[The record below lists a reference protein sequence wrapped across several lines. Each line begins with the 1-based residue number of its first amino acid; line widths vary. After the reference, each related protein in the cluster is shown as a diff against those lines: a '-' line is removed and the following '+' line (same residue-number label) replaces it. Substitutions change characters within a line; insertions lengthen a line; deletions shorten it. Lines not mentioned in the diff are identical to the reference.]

1 MKVVRAK
8 KYLGQHFLNDINI
21 AKRTTD
27 LLKKRENQNI
37 LEIGPGMG
45 MLTQY
50 LIEKKTNLKLIEIDL
65 ESIVFLEN
73 NFSNIENKIIE
84 GDFLKININ
93 NIFKSDISIIGNFPY
108 NISSQ
113 ILFKVYE
120 NKDIIFELVGMFQKE
135 VAERII
141 SNSGRKRGILSVF
154 VQAFYNVE
162 YCFTI
167 EAESFSP
174 PPKIKSAVIK
184 LSRNSREKLDCNP
197 VLFKNIVK
205 SAYNQRRKTLR
216 NALKSFNLK
225 IDDKIT
231 NLLTLRAEKLSVDE
245 FITIT
250 QNVEKQ

>member
-141 SNSGRKRGILSVF
+141 SNSGKKRGILSVF
-154 VQAFYNVE
+154 IQTFYNVE

-174 PPKIKSAVIK
+174 PPKIKSSVIK
-184 LSRNSREKLDCNP
+184 LSRNSREKLDCDP
-197 VLFKNIVK
+197 VLFKKIVK

-216 NALKSFNLK
+216 NALKGFNLK
-225 IDDKIT
+225 NNDEIT
-231 NLLTLRAEKLSVDE
+231 NLLKLRAEKLSVDE
-245 FITIT
+245 FIKIT

>member
-21 AKRTTD
+21 AKKTTG
-27 LLKKRENQNI
+27 LLKNRENQNI

-50 LIEKKTNLKLIEIDL
+50 LIQKKTNLKLIEIDL
-65 ESIVFLEN
+65 ESIVYLKN
-73 NFSNIENKIIE
+73 NFSNIEKKIIE
-84 GDFLKININ
+84 GDFLKINIKT
-93 NIFKSDISIIGNFPY
+93 IFKSEISIIGNFPY

-141 SNSGRKRGILSVF
+141 SNSGKKRGILSVF
-154 VQAFYNVE
+154 IQTFYNVE

-174 PPKIKSAVIK
+174 PPKIKSSVIK
-184 LSRNSREKLDCNP
+184 LSRNSREKLDCDP

-216 NALKSFNLK
+216 NALKGFNLK
-225 IDDKIT
+225 NNDEIT
-231 NLLTLRAEKLSVDE
+231 NLLKLRAEKLSVDE
-245 FITIT
+245 FIKIT
-250 QNVEKQ
+250 QNVKKQ

>member
-27 LLKKRENQNI
+27 LLKHRVNQNI
-37 LEIGPGMG
+37 LEVGPGMG

-50 LIEKKTNLKLIEIDL
+50 LIEKKNLKLIEIDL
-65 ESIVFLEN
+65 ESIVYLKTKFL
-73 NFSNIENKIIE
+73 NIEKKIIE

-93 NIFKSDISIIGNFPY
+93 NIFKSEISIIGNFPY

-120 NKDIIFELVGMFQKE
+120 NKDVIFELVGMFQKE

-141 SNSGRKRGILSVF
+141 SNSGKKRGILSVF
-154 VQAFYNVE
+154 IQTFYNVE

-174 PPKIKSAVIK
+174 PPKIKSSVIK
-184 LSRNSREKLDCNP
+184 LSRNSREKLDCDP

-216 NALKSFNLK
+216 NALKGFNLK
-225 IDDKIT
+225 NNDEIT
-231 NLLTLRAEKLSVDE
+231 NLLKLRAEKLSVDE
-245 FITIT
+245 FIKIT
-250 QNVEKQ
+250 QSVEKQ

>member
-27 LLKKRENQNI
+27 LLKHRVNQNI
-37 LEIGPGMG
+37 LEVGPGMG

-50 LIEKKTNLKLIEIDL
+50 LIQKKNLKLIEIDL
-65 ESIVFLEN
+65 ESIVYLKTKFL
-73 NFSNIENKIIE
+73 NIEKKIIE

-93 NIFKSDISIIGNFPY
+93 NIFKSEISIIGNFPY

-141 SNSGRKRGILSVF
+141 SNSGKKRGILSVF
-154 VQAFYNVE
+154 IQTFYNVE

-174 PPKIKSAVIK
+174 PPKIKSSVIK
-184 LSRNSREKLDCNP
+184 LSRNSREKLDCDP

-216 NALKSFNLK
+216 NALKGFNLK
-225 IDDKIT
+225 NNDEIT
-231 NLLTLRAEKLSVDE
+231 NLLKLRAEKLSVDE
-245 FITIT
+245 FIKIT

>member
-250 QNVEKQ
+250 QNIERQ

>member
-21 AKRTTD
+21 AKKTTG
-27 LLKKRENQNI
+27 LLKNRENQNI

-50 LIEKKTNLKLIEIDL
+50 LIQKKTNLKLIEIDL
-65 ESIVFLEN
+65 ESIVYLKN
-73 NFSNIENKIIE
+73 NFSNIEKKIIE
-84 GDFLKININ
+84 GDFLKINIK
-93 NIFKSDISIIGNFPY
+93 NIFKSEISIIGNFPY

-154 VQAFYNVE
+154 IQAFYNVE

-184 LSRNSREKLDCNP
+184 LSRNSREKLDCDP

-245 FITIT
+245 FIKIT

>member
-8 KYLGQHFLNDINI
+8 KYLGQHFLNDINV

-250 QNVEKQ
+250 QNVERQ

>member
-65 ESIVFLEN
+65 ESIVYLKKKFL
-73 NFSNIENKIIE
+73 NIEKKIIE
-84 GDFLKININ
+84 GDFLKKNIS
-93 NIFKSDISIIGNFPY
+93 NIFKSNISMIGNFPY

-120 NKDIIFELVGMFQKE
+120 NKEIIFELVGMFQKE

-154 VQAFYNVE
+154 IQAFYDVE

-167 EAESFSP
+167 ESESFSP
-174 PPKIKSAVIK
+174 PPKIKSAVIR
-184 LSRNSREKLDCNP
+184 LSRNSREKLDCDP
-197 VLFKNIVK
+197 ILFKNIVK
-205 SAYNQRRKTLR
+205 AAYNQRRKTLR
-216 NALKSFNLK
+216 NALKSFNLT
-225 IDDKIT
+225 IDDEIT
-231 NLLTLRAEKLSVDE
+231 NLLSLRAEKLSVDE
-245 FITIT
+245 FIKIT
-250 QNVEKQ
+250 QNVEKK

>member
-27 LLKKRENQNI
+27 LLKHRVNQNI
-37 LEIGPGMG
+37 LEVGPGMG
-45 MLTQY
+45 MLTQF
-50 LIEKKTNLKLIEIDL
+50 LIQKKNLKLIEIDL
-65 ESIVFLEN
+65 ESIVYLKTKFL
-73 NFSNIENKIIE
+73 NIEKKIIE
-84 GDFLKININ
+84 GDFLKINIK
-93 NIFKSDISIIGNFPY
+93 NIFKSEISIIGNFPY

-141 SNSGRKRGILSVF
+141 SNSGKKRGILSVF
-154 VQAFYNVE
+154 IQTFYNVE

-174 PPKIKSAVIK
+174 PPKIKSSVIK
-184 LSRNSREKLDCNP
+184 LSRNSREKLDCDP

-216 NALKSFNLK
+216 NALKGFNLK
-225 IDDKIT
+225 NNDEIT
-231 NLLTLRAEKLSVDE
+231 NLLKLRAEKLSVDE
-245 FITIT
+245 FIKIT
-250 QNVEKQ
+250 QSVEKQ

>member
-27 LLKKRENQNI
+27 LLKHRVNQNI
-37 LEIGPGMG
+37 LEVGPGMG

-50 LIEKKTNLKLIEIDL
+50 LIEKKNLKLIEIDL
-65 ESIVFLEN
+65 ESIVYLKTKFL
-73 NFSNIENKIIE
+73 NIEKKIIE
-84 GDFLKININ
+84 GDFLKINIK
-93 NIFKSDISIIGNFPY
+93 NIFKSEISIIGNFPY

-141 SNSGRKRGILSVF
+141 SNSGKKRGILSVF
-154 VQAFYNVE
+154 IQTFYNVE

-174 PPKIKSAVIK
+174 PPKIKSSVIK
-184 LSRNSREKLDCNP
+184 LSRNSREKLDCDP

-216 NALKSFNLK
+216 NALKGFNLK
-225 IDDKIT
+225 NNDEIT
-231 NLLTLRAEKLSVDE
+231 NLLKLRAEKLSVDE
-245 FITIT
+245 FIKIT

>member
-27 LLKKRENQNI
+27 LLKHRVNQNI
-37 LEIGPGMG
+37 LEVGPGMG

-50 LIEKKTNLKLIEIDL
+50 LIQKKNLKLIEIDL
-65 ESIVFLEN
+65 ESIVYLKTKFL
-73 NFSNIENKIIE
+73 NIEKKIIE

-93 NIFKSDISIIGNFPY
+93 NIFKSEISIIGNFPY

-141 SNSGRKRGILSVF
+141 SNSGKKRGILSVF
-154 VQAFYNVE
+154 IQTFYNVE

-174 PPKIKSAVIK
+174 PPKIKSSVIK
-184 LSRNSREKLDCNP
+184 LSRNSREKLDCDP

-216 NALKSFNLK
+216 NALKGFNLK
-225 IDDKIT
+225 NNDEIT
-231 NLLTLRAEKLSVDE
+231 NLLKLRAEKLSVDE
-245 FITIT
+245 FIKIT
-250 QNVEKQ
+250 QSVEKQ

>member
-27 LLKKRENQNI
+27 LLKHRVNQNI
-37 LEIGPGMG
+37 LEVGPGMG

-50 LIEKKTNLKLIEIDL
+50 LIEKKNLKLIEIDL
-65 ESIVFLEN
+65 ESIVYLKKKFL
-73 NFSNIENKIIE
+73 NIEKKIIE
-84 GDFLKININ
+84 GDFLKINIK
-93 NIFKSDISIIGNFPY
+93 NIFKSEISIIGNFPY

-141 SNSGRKRGILSVF
+141 SNSGKKRGILSVF
-154 VQAFYNVE
+154 IQTFYNVE

-174 PPKIKSAVIK
+174 PPKIKSSVIK
-184 LSRNSREKLDCNP
+184 LSRNSREKLDCDP

-216 NALKSFNLK
+216 NALKGFNLK
-225 IDDKIT
+225 NNDEIT
-231 NLLTLRAEKLSVDE
+231 NLLKLRAEKLSVDE
-245 FITIT
+245 FIKIT
-250 QNVEKQ
+250 QSVEKQ

>member
-21 AKRTTD
+21 AKKTTG
-27 LLKKRENQNI
+27 LLKNRENQNI

-50 LIEKKTNLKLIEIDL
+50 LIQKKTNLKLIEIDL
-65 ESIVFLEN
+65 ESIVYLKN
-73 NFSNIENKIIE
+73 NFSNIEKKIIE

-120 NKDIIFELVGMFQKE
+120 NKDIIFELVGMFQEE

-154 VQAFYNVE
+154 IQAFYNVE

-184 LSRNSREKLDCNP
+184 LSRNSREKLDCDP

>member
-21 AKRTTD
+21 AKKTTG
-27 LLKKRENQNI
+27 LLKNRENQNI

-50 LIEKKTNLKLIEIDL
+50 LIQKKTNLKLIEIDL
-65 ESIVFLEN
+65 ESIVYLKN
-73 NFSNIENKIIE
+73 NFSNIEKKIIE
-84 GDFLKININ
+84 GDFLKINIK
-93 NIFKSDISIIGNFPY
+93 NIFKSEISIIGNFPY

-141 SNSGRKRGILSVF
+141 SNSGKKRGILSVF
-154 VQAFYNVE
+154 IQTFYNVE

-174 PPKIKSAVIK
+174 PPKIKSSVIK
-184 LSRNSREKLDCNP
+184 LSRNSREKLDCDP

-216 NALKSFNLK
+216 NALKGFNLK
-225 IDDKIT
+225 NNDEIT
-231 NLLTLRAEKLSVDE
+231 NLLKLRAEKLSVDE
-245 FITIT
+245 FIKIT

>member
-21 AKRTTD
+21 AKKTTD
-27 LLKKRENQNI
+27 LLTRRVNQNI
-37 LEIGPGMG
+37 LEVGPGMG

-50 LIEKKTNLKLIEIDL
+50 LIQKKNLKLIEIDL
-65 ESIVFLEN
+65 ESIVYLKTKFL
-73 NFSNIENKIIE
+73 NIEKKIIE
-84 GDFLKININ
+84 GDFLKINIK
-93 NIFKSDISIIGNFPY
+93 NIFKSEISIIGNFPY

-141 SNSGRKRGILSVF
+141 SNSGKKRGILSVF
-154 VQAFYNVE
+154 IQTFYNVE

-174 PPKIKSAVIK
+174 PPKIKSSVIK
-184 LSRNSREKLDCNP
+184 LSRNSREKLDCDP

-216 NALKSFNLK
+216 NALKGFNLK
-225 IDDKIT
+225 NNDEIT
-231 NLLTLRAEKLSVDE
+231 NLLKLRAEKLSVDE
-245 FITIT
+245 FIKIT

>member
-184 LSRNSREKLDCNP
+184 LSRNSREKLDYNP

-250 QNVEKQ
+250 QNVERQ

>member
-27 LLKKRENQNI
+27 LLKKRGNQNI

-50 LIEKKTNLKLIEIDL
+50 LIEKKTNLKLIEIDS
-65 ESIVFLEN
+65 ESIIYLKKK
-73 NFSNIENKIIE
+73 FSNIEQKIIE
-84 GDFLKININ
+84 GDFLKINIK
-93 NIFKSDISIIGNFPY
+93 NIFKSNISIIGNFPY

-120 NKDIIFELVGMFQKE
+120 NKEIIFELVGMFQKE

-154 VQAFYNVE
+154 IQAFYNIE

-216 NALKSFNLK
+216 NALKSFNLNSS
-225 IDDKIT
+225 DEIT
-231 NLLTLRAEKLSVDE
+231 NLLSLRAEKLSVDE
-245 FITIT
+245 FIKIT
-250 QNVEKQ
+250 QNVEKT

>member
-27 LLKKRENQNI
+27 LLTQRVNQNI
-37 LEIGPGMG
+37 LEVGPGMG

-50 LIEKKTNLKLIEIDL
+50 LIEKKNLKLIEIDL
-65 ESIVFLEN
+65 ESIVYLKKKFL
-73 NFSNIENKIIE
+73 NIEKKIIE

-93 NIFKSDISIIGNFPY
+93 NIFKSEISIIGNFPY

-141 SNSGRKRGILSVF
+141 SNSGKKRGILSVF
-154 VQAFYNVE
+154 IQTFYNVE

-174 PPKIKSAVIK
+174 PPKIKSSVIK
-184 LSRNSREKLDCNP
+184 LSRNSREKLDCDH
-197 VLFKNIVK
+197 VLFKKIVK

-216 NALKSFNLK
+216 NALKGFNLK
-225 IDDKIT
+225 NNDEIT
-231 NLLTLRAEKLSVDE
+231 NLLKLRAEKLSVDE
-245 FITIT
+245 FIKIT
-250 QNVEKQ
+250 QSVEKQ

>member
-27 LLKKRENQNI
+27 LLKHRVNQNI
-37 LEIGPGMG
+37 LEVGPGMG

-50 LIEKKTNLKLIEIDL
+50 LIEKKNLKLIEIDL
-65 ESIVFLEN
+65 ESIVYLKKKFL
-73 NFSNIENKIIE
+73 NIEKKIIE

-93 NIFKSDISIIGNFPY
+93 NIFKSEISIIGNFPY

-141 SNSGRKRGILSVF
+141 SNSGKKRGILSVF
-154 VQAFYNVE
+154 IQTFYNVE

-174 PPKIKSAVIK
+174 PPKIKSSVIK
-184 LSRNSREKLDCNP
+184 LSRNSREKLDCDP

-216 NALKSFNLK
+216 NALKGFNLK
-225 IDDKIT
+225 NNDEIT
-231 NLLTLRAEKLSVDE
+231 NLLKLRAEKLSVDE
-245 FITIT
+245 FIKIT
-250 QNVEKQ
+250 QSVEKQ

>member
-65 ESIVFLEN
+65 ESIVYLKKKFL
-73 NFSNIENKIIE
+73 NIETKIIE
-84 GDFLKININ
+84 GDFLKENIS
-93 NIFKSDISIIGNFPY
+93 NIFKSDISMIGNFPY

-120 NKDIIFELVGMFQKE
+120 NKEIIFELVGMFQKE

-154 VQAFYNVE
+154 IQAFYNVE

-167 EAESFSP
+167 EEESFSP

-184 LSRNSREKLDCNP
+184 LSRNSREKLDCDP
-197 VLFKNIVK
+197 ILFKNIVK
-205 SAYNQRRKTLR
+205 AAYNQRRKTLR
-216 NALKSFNLK
+216 NALKSFNLT
-225 IDDKIT
+225 IDDDIT
-231 NLLTLRAEKLSVDE
+231 NLLSLRAEKLSVDE
-245 FITIT
+245 FIKIT
-250 QNVEKQ
+250 KNVEKK

>member
-27 LLKKRENQNI
+27 LLKHRVNQNI
-37 LEIGPGMG
+37 LEVGPGMG

-50 LIEKKTNLKLIEIDL
+50 LIQKKNLKLIEIDL
-65 ESIVFLEN
+65 ESIVYLKKKFL
-73 NFSNIENKIIE
+73 NIEKKIIE

-93 NIFKSDISIIGNFPY
+93 NIFKSEISIIGNFPY

-141 SNSGRKRGILSVF
+141 SNSGKKRGILSVF
-154 VQAFYNVE
+154 IQTFYNVE

-174 PPKIKSAVIK
+174 PPKIKSSVIK
-184 LSRNSREKLDCNP
+184 LSRNSREKLDCDP

-216 NALKSFNLK
+216 NALKGFNLK
-225 IDDKIT
+225 NNDEIT
-231 NLLTLRAEKLSVDE
+231 NLLKLRAEKLSVDE
-245 FITIT
+245 FIKIT
-250 QNVEKQ
+250 QSVEKQ

>member
-27 LLKKRENQNI
+27 LLKHRVNQNI
-37 LEIGPGMG
+37 LEVGPGMG

-50 LIEKKTNLKLIEIDL
+50 LIEKKNLKLIEIDL
-65 ESIVFLEN
+65 ESIVYLKKKFL
-73 NFSNIENKIIE
+73 NIEKKIIE

-93 NIFKSDISIIGNFPY
+93 NIFKSEISIIGNFPY

-141 SNSGRKRGILSVF
+141 SNSGKKRGILSVF
-154 VQAFYNVE
+154 IQTFYNVE

-174 PPKIKSAVIK
+174 PPKIKSSVIK
-184 LSRNSREKLDCNP
+184 LSRNSREKLDCDP
-197 VLFKNIVK
+197 VLFKKIVK

-216 NALKSFNLK
+216 NALKGFNLK
-225 IDDKIT
+225 NNDEIT
-231 NLLTLRAEKLSVDE
+231 NLLKLRAEKLSVDE
-245 FITIT
+245 FIKIT

>member
-27 LLKKRENQNI
+27 LLKHRVNQNI
-37 LEIGPGMG
+37 LEVGPGMG

-50 LIEKKTNLKLIEIDL
+50 LIEKKNLKLIEIDL
-65 ESIVFLEN
+65 ESIVYLKTKFL
-73 NFSNIENKIIE
+73 NIEKKIIE
-84 GDFLKININ
+84 GDFLKINIK
-93 NIFKSDISIIGNFPY
+93 NIFKSEISIIGNFPY

-141 SNSGRKRGILSVF
+141 SNSGKKRGILSVF
-154 VQAFYNVE
+154 IQTFYNVE

-174 PPKIKSAVIK
+174 PPKIKSSVIK
-184 LSRNSREKLDCNP
+184 LSRNSREKLDCDP

-216 NALKSFNLK
+216 NALKGFNLK
-225 IDDKIT
+225 NNDEIT
-231 NLLTLRAEKLSVDE
+231 NLLKLRAEKLSVDE
-245 FITIT
+245 FIKIT
-250 QNVEKQ
+250 QSVEKQ

>member
-27 LLKKRENQNI
+27 LLKHRVNQNI
-37 LEIGPGMG
+37 LEVGPGMG

-50 LIEKKTNLKLIEIDL
+50 LIQKKNLKLIEIDL
-65 ESIVFLEN
+65 ESIVYLKKKFL
-73 NFSNIENKIIE
+73 NIEKKIIE

-93 NIFKSDISIIGNFPY
+93 NIFKSEISIIGNFPY

-141 SNSGRKRGILSVF
+141 SNSGKKRGILSVF
-154 VQAFYNVE
+154 IQTFYNVE

-174 PPKIKSAVIK
+174 PPKIKSSVIK
-184 LSRNSREKLDCNP
+184 LSRNSREKLDCDP

-216 NALKSFNLK
+216 NALKGFNLK
-225 IDDKIT
+225 NNDEIT
-231 NLLTLRAEKLSVDE
+231 NLLKLRAEKLSVDE
-245 FITIT
+245 FIKIT

>member
-27 LLKKRENQNI
+27 LLKHRVNQNI
-37 LEIGPGMG
+37 LEVGPGMG

-50 LIEKKTNLKLIEIDL
+50 LIQKKNLKLIEIDL
-65 ESIVFLEN
+65 ESIVYLKTKFL
-73 NFSNIENKIIE
+73 NIEKKIIE
-84 GDFLKININ
+84 GDFLKINIK
-93 NIFKSDISIIGNFPY
+93 NIFKSEISIIGNFPY

-141 SNSGRKRGILSVF
+141 SNSGKKRGILSVF
-154 VQAFYNVE
+154 IQTFYNVE

-174 PPKIKSAVIK
+174 PPKIKSSVIK
-184 LSRNSREKLDCNP
+184 LSRNSREKLDCDP

-216 NALKSFNLK
+216 NALKGFNLK
-225 IDDKIT
+225 NNDEIT
-231 NLLTLRAEKLSVDE
+231 NLLKLRAEKLSVDE
-245 FITIT
+245 FIKIT
-250 QNVEKQ
+250 QSVEKQ

>member
-27 LLKKRENQNI
+27 LLKHRVNQNI
-37 LEIGPGMG
+37 LEVGPGMG

-50 LIEKKTNLKLIEIDL
+50 LIEKKNLKLIEIDL
-65 ESIVFLEN
+65 ESIVYLKTKFL
-73 NFSNIENKIIE
+73 NIEKKIIE
-84 GDFLKININ
+84 GDFLKINIK
-93 NIFKSDISIIGNFPY
+93 NIFKSEISIIGNFPY

-141 SNSGRKRGILSVF
+141 SNSGKKRGILSVF
-154 VQAFYNVE
+154 IQTFYNVE

-174 PPKIKSAVIK
+174 PPKIKSSVIK
-184 LSRNSREKLDCNP
+184 LSRNSREKLDCDP

-216 NALKSFNLK
+216 NALKGFNLK
-225 IDDKIT
+225 NNDEIT
-231 NLLTLRAEKLSVDE
+231 HLLKLRAERLSVDE
-245 FITIT
+245 FIKIT

>member
-27 LLKKRENQNI
+27 LLKHRVNQNI
-37 LEIGPGMG
+37 LEVGPGMG

-50 LIEKKTNLKLIEIDL
+50 LIEKKNLKLIEIDL
-65 ESIVFLEN
+65 ESIVYLKTKFL
-73 NFSNIENKIIE
+73 NIEKKIIE
-84 GDFLKININ
+84 GDFLKINIK
-93 NIFKSDISIIGNFPY
+93 NIFKSEISIIGNFPY

-141 SNSGRKRGILSVF
+141 SNSGKKRGILSVF
-154 VQAFYNVE
+154 IQTFYNVE

-174 PPKIKSAVIK
+174 PPKIKSSVIK
-184 LSRNSREKLDCNP
+184 LSRNSREKLDCDP
-197 VLFKNIVK
+197 VLFKKIVK

-216 NALKSFNLK
+216 NALKGFNLK
-225 IDDKIT
+225 NNDEIT
-231 NLLTLRAEKLSVDE
+231 NLLKLRAEKLSVDE
-245 FITIT
+245 FIKIT

>member
-27 LLKKRENQNI
+27 LLKHRVNQNI
-37 LEIGPGMG
+37 LEVGPGMG

-50 LIEKKTNLKLIEIDL
+50 LIEKKNLKLIEIDL
-65 ESIVFLEN
+65 ESIVYLKTKFL
-73 NFSNIENKIIE
+73 NIEKKIIE

-93 NIFKSDISIIGNFPY
+93 NIFKSEISIIGNFPY

-141 SNSGRKRGILSVF
+141 SNSGKKRGILSVF
-154 VQAFYNVE
+154 IQTFYNVE

-174 PPKIKSAVIK
+174 PPKIKSSVIK
-184 LSRNSREKLDCNP
+184 LSRNSREKLDCDP

-216 NALKSFNLK
+216 NALKGFNLK
-225 IDDKIT
+225 NNDEIT
-231 NLLTLRAEKLSVDE
+231 NLLKLRAEKLSVDE
-245 FITIT
+245 FIKIT
-250 QNVEKQ
+250 QSVEKQ

>member
-250 QNVEKQ
+250 QNVERQ

>member
-27 LLKKRENQNI
+27 LLKHRVNQNI
-37 LEIGPGMG
+37 LEVGPGMG

-50 LIEKKTNLKLIEIDL
+50 LIEKKNLKLIEIDL
-65 ESIVFLEN
+65 ESIVYLKKKFL
-73 NFSNIENKIIE
+73 NIEKKIIE
-84 GDFLKININ
+84 GDFLKINIK
-93 NIFKSDISIIGNFPY
+93 NIFKSEISIIGNFPY

-141 SNSGRKRGILSVF
+141 SNSGKKRGILSVF
-154 VQAFYNVE
+154 IQTFYNVE

-174 PPKIKSAVIK
+174 PPKIKSSVIK
-184 LSRNSREKLDCNP
+184 LSRNSREKLDCDH
-197 VLFKNIVK
+197 VLFKKIVK

-216 NALKSFNLK
+216 NALKGFNLK
-225 IDDKIT
+225 NNDEIT
-231 NLLTLRAEKLSVDE
+231 NLLKLRAEKLSVDE
-245 FITIT
+245 FIKIT

>member
-21 AKRTTD
+21 AKKTTD
-27 LLKKRENQNI
+27 LLTHRVNQNI
-37 LEIGPGMG
+37 LEVGPGMG

-50 LIEKKTNLKLIEIDL
+50 LIQKKNLKLIEIDL
-65 ESIVFLEN
+65 ESIVYLKTKFL
-73 NFSNIENKIIE
+73 NIEKKIIE
-84 GDFLKININ
+84 GDFLKINIK
-93 NIFKSDISIIGNFPY
+93 NIFKSEISIIGNFPY

-141 SNSGRKRGILSVF
+141 SNSGKKRGILSVF
-154 VQAFYNVE
+154 IQTFYNVE

-174 PPKIKSAVIK
+174 PPKIKSSVIK
-184 LSRNSREKLDCNP
+184 LSRNSREKLDCDH
-197 VLFKNIVK
+197 VLFKKIVK

-216 NALKSFNLK
+216 NALKGFNLK
-225 IDDKIT
+225 NNDEIT
-231 NLLTLRAEKLSVDE
+231 NLLKLRAEKLSVDE
-245 FITIT
+245 FIKIT

>member
-245 FITIT
+245 FIKIT
-250 QNVEKQ
+250 QNVERQ

>member
-27 LLKKRENQNI
+27 LLKHRVNQNI
-37 LEIGPGMG
+37 LEVGPGMG

-50 LIEKKTNLKLIEIDL
+50 LIEKKNLKLIEIDL
-65 ESIVFLEN
+65 ESIVYLKKKFL
-73 NFSNIENKIIE
+73 NIEKKIIE
-84 GDFLKININ
+84 GDFLKINIK
-93 NIFKSDISIIGNFPY
+93 NIFKSEISIIGNFPY

-141 SNSGRKRGILSVF
+141 SNSGKKRGILSVF
-154 VQAFYNVE
+154 IQTFYNVE

-174 PPKIKSAVIK
+174 PPKIKSSVIK
-184 LSRNSREKLDCNP
+184 LSRNSREKLDCDP

-216 NALKSFNLK
+216 NALKGFNLK
-225 IDDKIT
+225 NNDEIT
-231 NLLTLRAEKLSVDE
+231 NLLKLRAEKLSVDE
-245 FITIT
+245 FIKIT

>member
-27 LLKKRENQNI
+27 LLKHRVNQNI
-37 LEIGPGMG
+37 LEVGPGMG

-50 LIEKKTNLKLIEIDL
+50 LIEKKNLKLIEIDL
-65 ESIVFLEN
+65 ESIVYLKTKFL
-73 NFSNIENKIIE
+73 NIEKKIIE
-84 GDFLKININ
+84 GDFLKINIK
-93 NIFKSDISIIGNFPY
+93 NIFKSEISIIGNFPY

-141 SNSGRKRGILSVF
+141 SNSGKKRGILSVF
-154 VQAFYNVE
+154 IQTFYNVE

-174 PPKIKSAVIK
+174 PPKIKSSVIK
-184 LSRNSREKLDCNP
+184 LSRNSREKLDCDP
-197 VLFKNIVK
+197 VLFKKIVK

-216 NALKSFNLK
+216 NALKGFNLK
-225 IDDKIT
+225 NNDEIT
-231 NLLTLRAEKLSVDE
+231 NLLKLRAEKLSVDE
-245 FITIT
+245 FIKIT
-250 QNVEKQ
+250 QNVKKQ

>member
-65 ESIVFLEN
+65 ESIVYLKKKFL
-73 NFSNIENKIIE
+73 NIEKKIIE
-84 GDFLKININ
+84 GDFLKTNIS
-93 NIFKSDISIIGNFPY
+93 NIFKSNISMIGNFPY

-120 NKDIIFELVGMFQKE
+120 NKEIIFELVGMFQKE

-154 VQAFYNVE
+154 IQAFYNVE

-167 EAESFSP
+167 ESESFSP

-184 LSRNSREKLDCNP
+184 LSRNSREKLDCDP
-197 VLFKNIVK
+197 ILFKNIVK
-205 SAYNQRRKTLR
+205 AAYNQRRKTLR
-216 NALKSFNLK
+216 NALKSFNLT
-225 IDDKIT
+225 IDDEIT
-231 NLLTLRAEKLSVDE
+231 NLLSLRAEKLSVDE
-245 FITIT
+245 FIKIT
-250 QNVEKQ
+250 QNVEKK

>member
-21 AKRTTD
+21 AKKTTG
-27 LLKKRENQNI
+27 LLKNRENQNI

-50 LIEKKTNLKLIEIDL
+50 LIQKKTNLKLIEIDL
-65 ESIVFLEN
+65 ESIIYLKN
-73 NFSNIENKIIE
+73 NFSNIEKKIIE
-84 GDFLKININ
+84 EDFLKINIK
-93 NIFKSDISIIGNFPY
+93 NIFKSEISIIGNFPY

-154 VQAFYNVE
+154 IQAFYNVE

-184 LSRNSREKLDCNP
+184 LSRNSREKLDCDP

-245 FITIT
+245 FIKIT

>member
-21 AKRTTD
+21 AKKTTG
-27 LLKKRENQNI
+27 LLKNRENQNI

-50 LIEKKTNLKLIEIDL
+50 LIQKKTNLKLIEIDL
-65 ESIVFLEN
+65 ESIVYLKN
-73 NFSNIENKIIE
+73 NFSNIEKKIIE
-84 GDFLKININ
+84 GDFLKINIK
-93 NIFKSDISIIGNFPY
+93 NIFKSEISIIGNFPY

-154 VQAFYNVE
+154 IQAFYNVE

-184 LSRNSREKLDCNP
+184 LSRNSREKLDCDP
-197 VLFKNIVK
+197 ILFKNIVK

-245 FITIT
+245 FIKIT